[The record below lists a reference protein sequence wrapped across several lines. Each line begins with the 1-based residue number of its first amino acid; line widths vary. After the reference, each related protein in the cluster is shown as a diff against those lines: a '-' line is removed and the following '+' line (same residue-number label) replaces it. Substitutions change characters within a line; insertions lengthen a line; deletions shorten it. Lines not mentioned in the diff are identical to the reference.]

1 MALNSTTRELI
12 DDCLS
17 RIANGDASA
26 AFDLASTFMSHADS
40 KDIGLNLAVIEALAS
55 LAKVQGCSDAATFLQ
70 GQWPDLQSIL
80 KKRWQRAGFV

>member
-1 MALNSTTRELI
+1 MALDSTTRELI

-26 AFDLASTFMSHADS
+26 ALDLASTFISHVDA
-40 KDIGLNLAVIEALAS
+40 KDIGLNLAIIEALAS
-55 LAKVQGCSDAATFLQ
+55 LAKIHGCSDAATFLQ
-70 GQWPDLQSIL
+70 SQWPDMQSIL

>member
-1 MALNSTTRELI
+1 MAIDSTTRELI

-26 AFDLASTFMSHADS
+26 ALDLASTFMSHADS
-40 KDIGLNLAVIEALAS
+40 KDIGLNLAVVEALVS
-55 LAKVQGCSDAATFLQ
+55 LAKTQGSSDAVIFLQ
-70 GQWPDLQSIL
+70 DQWPDMQSIL